1 MIVIGADTHK
11 RSHALAA
18 VDEGTGRVRGQREI
32 KADEPGHLAAVRW
45 ARGRSRAPRASANST
60 GSTEAATASSTMRC
74 TSSRSAA
81 PVMTRPPRPTSPARR
96 PKGRP
101 PRARCAASN
110 ARSPGASTTSSPSQ
124 PRLRGRITSPP
135 RRSLSSHASAN
146 AAKSMAASS
155 APLRTRCSAQPS
167 GPASRPAKPG
177 PFSGPLRPSVTLT
190 STSPAV
196 IRRDLAL
203 RAPEPRQATRSKPA
217 RRARRGH
224 HDPTPQPKR
233 RGSAR

>member
-81 PVMTRPPRPTSPARR
+81 PVTTRPQGSTSPARR
-96 PKGRP
+96 PKARP

-110 ARSPGASTTSSPSQ
+110 ACSPGASTIFYLSQ
-124 PRLRGRITSPP
+124 PRLRGRITSPLK
-135 RRSLSSHASAN
+135 RSLSSHAGAN
-146 AAKSMAASS
+146 AAKSMGASS
-155 APLRTRCSAQPS
+155 APLRTRCSARPS
-167 GPASRPAKPG
+167 GPASRGANQG
-177 PFSGPLRPSVTLT
+177 
-190 STSPAV
+190 
-196 IRRDLAL
+196 
-203 RAPEPRQATRSKPA
+203 RSQA
-217 RRARRGH
+217 RRRPR
-224 HDPTPQPKR
+224 
-233 RGSAR
+233 